1 MADVTKRICT
11 IVYISIDQMQRYHYH
26 IPSFVIYILRFVS
39 ESFQIKSLSVLFSLF
54 QVHIVIHVYSLAD
67 RNTLKQLPD
76 VNEDKVDKS
85 K

>member
-1 MADVTKRICT
+1 MNN
-11 IVYISIDQMQRYHYH
+11 
-26 IPSFVIYILRFVS
+26 ILRFTQNIQQKCFR
-39 ESFQIKSLSVLFSLF
+39 ESLNKTITRLFFSLF
-54 QVHIVIHVYSLAD
+54 QVHIVIHVYSLVN